1 MVTNS
6 LPLKSLSLALLAGC
20 HSVAAFAPSPT
31 LLTPTTISFTSP
43 HSPQSLRTINS
54 NLHAC
59 NNDENTSSSSATN
72 INRRNALQTLSL
84 AFLSSAVAVSS
95 SPQPAEAA
103 PSSSSEL
110 FKPNPLTNPVLEK
123 MRILNQDEADNI
135 KYGGELE
142 SGSAKAP
149 AEFDQYVA
157 LLLPILAVEQ
167 DLSTVDQLL
176 NNNDSS
182 SKPTTKEDYTILFE
196 KINKVLSKSQFDKI
210 NFKKAFNAFAD
221 NIYYSDPDRAN
232 LYLGGGAI
240 PKNTQSIAYMLRN
253 DVLLTTIEDMRAE
266 VQYLLKELGKLSDNG
281 GVVVVGEGGLE
292 LEDMFGLSKVANGG
306 MVKYLDLVPPKEL
319 EAARAKFAS

>member
-1 MVTNS
+1 
-6 LPLKSLSLALLAGC
+6 
-20 HSVAAFAPSPT
+20 
-31 LLTPTTISFTSP
+31 
-43 HSPQSLRTINS
+43 
-54 NLHAC
+54 
-59 NNDENTSSSSATN
+59 
-72 INRRNALQTLSL
+72 
-84 AFLSSAVAVSS
+84 
-95 SPQPAEAA
+95 
-103 PSSSSEL
+103 
-110 FKPNPLTNPVLEK
+110 

-149 AEFDQYVA
+149 AEFDQYVT

-176 NNNDSS
+176 NNNGSS
-182 SKPTTKEDYTILFE
+182 SNKPTTKEDYTILFE
-196 KINKVLSKSQFDKI
+196 KINEVLSKSQFDKI

-253 DVLLTTIEDMRAE
+253 DVLTTVEDMRAE
-266 VQYLLKELGKLSDNG
+266 VQYLLKELGKLSDDG
-281 GVVVVGEGGLE
+281 GVIVVGEGGLE